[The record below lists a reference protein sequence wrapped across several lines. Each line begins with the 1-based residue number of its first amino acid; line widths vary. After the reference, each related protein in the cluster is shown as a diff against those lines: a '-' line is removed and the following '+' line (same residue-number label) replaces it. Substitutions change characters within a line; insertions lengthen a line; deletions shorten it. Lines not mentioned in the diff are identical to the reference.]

1 MAEAKTDPTDDLPP
15 KTGLSGWRLIVEDLF
30 PAWCD
35 RLGSSEDA
43 RDETY
48 ALLCDRETRSAKY
61 RVDASGKEIP
71 GTFSSLGP
79 WFWPGRLLLEPD
91 ADGGVDR
98 LVVDYMDYV
107 DAYSVPGER
116 MEFLVRHLDVERWE
130 RLYPELA
137 APPPA
142 PSKEPTSVPTTLS
155 EELSNKL
162 RQKPG
167 PKPDF
172 NWGKIEGKC
181 YDLMDHHGDFTPDD
195 PDWDCQARLEEAL
208 MKFCQETEGR
218 QPAPST
224 LREKLPGWLLTW
236 RERKT
241 GET

>member
-1 MAEAKTDPTDDLPP
+1 MARAKTDPTDDLPP
-15 KTGLSGWRLIVEDLF
+15 KTGPSGWRLIVEDLF

-79 WFWPGRLLLEPD
+79 WFWSGRLLLEPD
-91 ADGGVDR
+91 ANGGVDR

-116 MEFLVRHLDVERWE
+116 MEFLVRHLDIERWE

-137 APPPA
+137 APPPP
-142 PSKEPTSVPTTLS
+142 PSKNPISAPASTDEISIIAADQS
-155 EELSNKL
+155 EERQRAARKSELVKKAIAGCFPKGIPEILPNPELIQAIMKWLANYCKENEMSLPKISDTQIL
-162 RQKPG
+162 RVS
-167 PKPDF
+167 
-172 NWGKIEGKC
+172 
-181 YDLMDHHGDFTPDD
+181 
-195 PDWDCQARLEEAL
+195 
-208 MKFCQETEGR
+208 GR
-218 QPAPST
+218 K
-224 LREKLPGWLLTW
+224 R
-236 RERKT
+236 
-241 GET
+241 